1 MWRSYQISFCQRQ
14 KRLVGRLVL
23 FIVSCLTPILLRSS
37 EKSAY
42 NDLVTE
48 ADQEVERLLISG
60 LRERF
65 PSTLFIGEESVAAGA
80 KCRLTDDKT
89 WIIDPIDGTTNFINS
104 NPHIC
109 TILAFMVDKAGT
121 RLNRAHIEYNC

>member
-1 MWRSYQISFCQRQ
+1 MLSNQLLPKTKTSGRSVRTFNN
-14 KRLVGRLVL
+14 
-23 FIVSCLTPILLRSS
+23 FLLHFSPS

-48 ADQEVERLLISG
+48 TDQEVEKMLISG

-65 PSTLFIGEESVAAGA
+65 PSTLFIGEESVASGD
-80 KCRLTDDKT
+80 KCQMTDGKT

-109 TILAFMVDKAGT
+109 TILAFMVNKAGNKPG
-121 RLNRAHIEYNC
+121 LQ

>member
-1 MWRSYQISFCQRQ
+1 MEILSNQLLPKTKTSGRSVRTFNN
-14 KRLVGRLVL
+14 
-23 FIVSCLTPILLRSS
+23 FLLHFSPS

-48 ADQEVERLLISG
+48 TDQEVEKMLISG

-65 PSTLFIGEESVAAGA
+65 PSTLFIGEESVAGGD
-80 KCRLTDDKT
+80 KCQLTAAKT

-109 TILAFMVDKAGT
+109 TILAFMVNKA
-121 RLNRAHIEYNC
+121 RNRPGPFSEYNC

>member
-1 MWRSYQISFCQRQ
+1 MKCGDVIKSAFTKDKNVWWVGSYFYF
-14 KRLVGRLVL
+14 LA
-23 FIVSCLTPILLRSS
+23 LLYFSPS

-48 ADQEVERLLISG
+48 TDQEVEKMLISG

-65 PSTLFIGEESVAAGA
+65 PSTLFIGEESVASGD
-80 KCRLTDDKT
+80 KCQMTAAKT

-109 TILAFMVDKAGT
+109 TILAFVVDQAGD
-121 RLNRAHIEYNC
+121 RPCWALSEYNC